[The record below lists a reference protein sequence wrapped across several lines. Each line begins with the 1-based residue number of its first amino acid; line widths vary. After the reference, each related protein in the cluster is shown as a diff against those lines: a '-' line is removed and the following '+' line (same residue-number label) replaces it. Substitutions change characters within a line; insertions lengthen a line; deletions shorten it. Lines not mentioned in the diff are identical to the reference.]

1 MSSSGSSGSHLH
13 DPFSDSTPAILA
25 SAHPD
30 AVTDFLQLVDD
41 REAAFFHA
49 RWLPTPC
56 KRVMQRMAM
65 VGMLAVVQGRY
76 TCLEMF
82 MEGHAKVMV
91 GLPLRAGWS
100 GWFNRGWGK
109 VARQNWR
116 SVAVTHPTPALSP
129 RHHPCPRSVRSCPL
143 PPGRAVQVP

>member
-49 RWLPTPC
+49 RRKGVEALAAMAADPVQAVRDAKDGDGGDASCCAGKIYLP
-56 KRVMQRMAM
+56 
-65 VGMLAVVQGRY
+65 
-76 TCLEMF
+76 
-82 MEGHAKVMV
+82 
-91 GLPLRAGWS
+91 
-100 GWFNRGWGK
+100 
-109 VARQNWR
+109 
-116 SVAVTHPTPALSP
+116 
-129 RHHPCPRSVRSCPL
+129 
-143 PPGRAVQVP
+143 